1 MNPKDWIAGLER
13 GLGVLESFGED
24 ASRLTTQQIAVRTGL
39 TRTAARRQLLTLEHL
54 GYLATDGKLFWLTPR
69 VLRLAQSFID
79 SSRLA
84 RIVQPYLQRIANGLQ
99 QSAYLSVLDGFD
111 VIYLTRQGPSRS
123 NNAGY
128 GIGERVEAP
137 LTAAG
142 LMMLSY
148 LSEEEQADFVANY
161 SIKNFTPYTTSDRRR
176 LALDIKQPRGQGW
189 AISEQQLDIHYRG
202 IAVPLLDHKG
212 ILNGALSV
220 TPPILNESRDDA
232 IKRVLPILRE
242 TAYSLRNVI

>member
-13 GLGVLESFGED
+13 GLGVLESFGQD

-148 LSEEEQADFVANY
+148 LSEEEQTDFVANY
-161 SIKNFTPYTTSDRRR
+161 SIKNFTPYTISDRRQ

-220 TPPILNESRDDA
+220 TPPILNESREDA
-232 IKRVLPILRE
+232 IKRVLPILRD